1 MYEDLNAKL
10 KEAAVYSNEIIK
22 LAKGHDPKTFEFA
35 KGGRKYFAIF
45 GESFADSY
53 MTTIESYRLLEATYR
68 RLDDY
73 GEIINIYKKMEEKVI
88 PELYGNLF
96 KKMIEKLRTQSATQP
111 TKQAQPKTN
120 STYSKPS
127 TPSQSSTRV
136 SSSASATR
144 VNPSYN
150 GTTARVYQRE
160 DRDRGTATVANPYL
174 NGGRKY

>member
-22 LAKGHDPKTFEFA
+22 LAKGHDPRTFELA

-45 GESFADSY
+45 GESYADSY

-68 RLDDY
+68 KLDDY

-96 KKMIEKLRTQSATQP
+96 KKMIEKLKSQSTSQP
-111 TKQAQPKTN
+111 TKQVQPK
-120 STYSKPS
+120 STPTYTKPS

-136 SSSASATR
+136 TSSSTATR
-144 VNPSYN
+144 VTPSYN

-160 DRDRGTATVANPYL
+160 DRDRGTASVANPYL

>member
-45 GESFADSY
+45 GESYADSY
-53 MTTIESYRLLEATYR
+53 MTTIESYRLLESTYR
-68 RLDDY
+68 KLDDY

-96 KKMIEKLRTQSATQP
+96 KKMIEKLKSQSTSQP
-111 TKQAQPKTN
+111 TKQVQPK
-120 STYSKPS
+120 STPTYTKPS

-136 SSSASATR
+136 TSSSTATR
-144 VNPSYN
+144 VTPSYN

-160 DRDRGTATVANPYL
+160 DRDRGTASVANPYL